1 MTSSSHFAIWLFGIW
16 ILGFGFWPLVTGH
29 LFSSSVTFR
38 VSGRQPSM
46 FKKITSSFILAL
58 HNIRSNFFHT
68 ILSLLGI
75 VIGVAALVSILS
87 LIDGMEKF
95 AKDEITKTTS
105 LKSIMV
111 NTNTN
116 KRVNGVWIRKDSL
129 HYLTP
134 TDFDEL
140 QSAISRPAHGTL
152 WQILGKEISIKDDT
166 THTASHTTALNA
178 FDTSFH
184 VVRGR
189 LLSKD
194 DFATGTQNAVIT
206 EELAELLSGKND
218 QASLLGKRVALAADR
233 ELVVVGIVKTARAPR
248 AELFFPITLVTH
260 DELRSS
266 PPNCTFEAGE
276 VTDVPK
282 IKADIQAWL
291 TTKYGKGHDFTVL
304 TNEYRV
310 EQAARGFKLFRII
323 MGLIVGISVL
333 VGGIG
338 VMNVLLISV
347 TERTAEIGVRK
358 AVGANRR
365 DIILQFLSESITI
378 SLFGSLLGL
387 IIGILGTMIIVPI
400 VKSLTGV
407 PFQAAYTL
415 NTLVVISVLAVI
427 IGIVFGTYPAM
438 RAAKLDPVE
447 AIRRE

>member
-1 MTSSSHFAIWLFGIW
+1 
-16 ILGFGFWPLVTGH
+16 
-29 LFSSSVTFR
+29 
-38 VSGRQPSM
+38 M
-46 FKKITSSFILAL
+46 FKKITSSFVLAL

-68 ILSLLGI
+68 ILSIVGI

-87 LIDGMEKF
+87 LIDGMEKY
-95 AKDEITKTTS
+95 AKEQITKTTS
-105 LKSIMV
+105 LNAIMV
-111 NTNTN
+111 RTNTN
-116 KRVNGVWIRKDSL
+116 KNINGVWIRKDSVT
-129 HYLTP
+129 HMTH
-134 TDFDEL
+134 TDFDNL
-140 QSAISRPAHGTL
+140 RTSISFPANGVL
-152 WQILGKEISIKDDT
+152 WLNLPREIRIKDDT
-166 THTASHTTALNA
+166 TKAASNA
-178 FDTSFH
+178 TGLSNFDTTFH
-184 VVRGR
+184 VLEGELITSVDIANRE
-189 LLSKD
+189 KK
-194 DFATGTQNAVIT
+194 AVIT
-206 EELAELLSGKND
+206 EPLAKIFVANNNYKSLIGKTII
-218 QASLLGKRVALAADR
+218 LGER
-233 ELVVVGIVKTARAPR
+233 ELPVVGVVKSARAKNP
-248 AELFFPITLVTH
+248 EVFFPITLFSQN
-260 DELRSS
+260 ELQAN
-266 PPNCTFEAGE
+266 PPNFMFDAVE

-282 IKADIQAWL
+282 IKDEIQSWL
-291 TTKYGKGHDFTVL
+291 TKRFGANHDFTIT
-304 TNEYRV
+304 TNEFRV
-310 EQAARGFKLFRII
+310 EQAAQGFKLFRII

-387 IIGILGTMIIVPI
+387 VIGILGTMIIVPI

-415 NTLVVISVLAVI
+415 NTLLVISILAVV

>member
-1 MTSSSHFAIWLFGIW
+1 
-16 ILGFGFWPLVTGH
+16 
-29 LFSSSVTFR
+29 
-38 VSGRQPSM
+38 M
-46 FKKITSSFILAL
+46 FKKITGSFILAL
-58 HNIRSNFFHT
+58 HNIRSHFFHT

-129 HYLTP
+129 RYLTP
-134 TDFDEL
+134 DDFNEMKT
-140 QSAISRPAHGTL
+140 SISKPAEGVL
-152 WQILGKEISIKDDT
+152 WQILGRELSIKGDT
-166 THTASHTTALNA
+166 TNTASHTTALSG

-184 VVRGR
+184 VQHGR
-189 LLSKD
+189 ILD
-194 DFATGTQNAVIT
+194 NTDFTDKKTNAVLT
-206 EELAELLSGKND
+206 EELAKILCGQNNLS
-218 QASLLGKRVALAADR
+218 SLLGKTVVLGGGR
-233 ELVVVGIVKTARAPR
+233 ELSVVGIVKSTRAPR
-248 AELFFPITLVTH
+248 PELFFPITLVSET
-260 DELRSS
+260 DLRSA
-266 PPNCTFEAGE
+266 PPNCAFEAGE

-282 IKADIQAWL
+282 IKEDIQTWL
-291 TTKYGKGHDFTVL
+291 TKKYGANHDFTVL

-347 TERTAEIGVRK
+347 TERTSEIGVRK
-358 AVGANRR
+358 AVGANKR

-387 IIGILGTMIIVPI
+387 AIGILGTMVIVPI

-415 NTLVVISVLAVI
+415 NTLVVVSVLAVV